1 MFRSDEKIFRA
12 GQKKEKW
19 RNFSGLGDNKM
30 KNVQDWAIKY
40 EKWKKSVHDW
50 AIKYEKWKKCSGLG
64 LGQDKLPSRRHQ
76 RRRVQHRVQK
86 WIGDCRHN
94 HSIVTIL
101 VNIVIHKKKQSSSTT
116 MVW

>member
-30 KNVQDWAIKY
+30 KNVQ
-40 EKWKKSVHDW
+40 DW

-94 HSIVTIL
+94 HSIVFTIVTIL
-101 VNIVIHKKKQSSSTT
+101 VNIFIHKKKQSSSTT